1 MIDDFDINITPEEL
15 EDEFEDGWIE
25 FEPGKMIWDEMA
37 ANP

>member
-1 MIDDFDINITPEEL
+1 MIDDFDTNITPEEL
-15 EDEFEDGWIE
+15 EDGWIE

>member
-15 EDEFEDGWIE
+15 EPEDGWTE